1 MKQEIKELEING
13 TTYIPK
19 ELVVTKTET
28 INFTGE
34 DTVAT
39 IMIGKPVIVRSS
51 NEGINVGIVELA
63 DETGVVLKDA
73 RRLYYHRP
81 KDKSLSW
88 YEGVAES
95 GISDNSKVSG
105 TVTRKV
111 IIEKYSMTEITNI
124 EIYNEILNLK
134 PNEQN

>member
-1 MKQEIKELEING
+1 MKQKINEVEING
-13 TTYIPK
+13 TIYVPK
-19 ELVVTKTET
+19 SSVKEEV

-34 DTVAT
+34 ESVAT

-51 NEGINVGIVELA
+51 NEGVNAGIVELA
-63 DETGVVLKDA
+63 DETGVVLKNS

-95 GISDNSKVSG
+95 GISSNSKVSG
-105 TVTRKV
+105 TVERKV
-111 IIEKYSMTEITNI
+111 IIEKYSMTEIASYD
-124 EIYNEILNLK
+124 IYNEIINIK
-134 PNEQN
+134 PNEQG

>member
-13 TTYIPK
+13 TTYVPK
-19 ELVVTKTET
+19 EFAKAEVIE
-28 INFTGE
+28 FTGE
-34 DTVAT
+34 QSVAT
-39 IMIGKPVIVRSS
+39 VMIGKAVIVRSR
-51 NEGINVGIVELA
+51 NEGINIGIVELA
-63 DETGVVLKDA
+63 DDAGVVLKNA

-88 YEGVAES
+88 YEGVAMS

-105 TVTRKV
+105 TVDRKV
-111 IIEKYSMTEITNI
+111 IIEDYSMTEIKTMA
-124 EIYNEILNLK
+124 IYNEILNLK